1 MNQADN
7 DENDQVSSLEQ
18 EFNTSSQ
25 PNHPFDESN
34 DDMDEDR
41 EVGLEQDP
49 SKETTCSE
57 GSDTKS
63 GGGQRNHSTK
73 GVSFDP
79 IVNVNIIPKQE

>member
-1 MNQADN
+1 
-7 DENDQVSSLEQ
+7 
-18 EFNTSSQ
+18 
-25 PNHPFDESN
+25 
-34 DDMDEDR
+34 MDEDR